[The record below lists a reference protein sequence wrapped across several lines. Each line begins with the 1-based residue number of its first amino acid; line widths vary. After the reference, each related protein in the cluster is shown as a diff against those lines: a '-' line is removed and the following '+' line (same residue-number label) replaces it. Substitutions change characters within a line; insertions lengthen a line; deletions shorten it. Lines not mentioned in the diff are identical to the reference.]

1 MHEHAYCANPNHF
14 FYVADI
20 ETKTIVFDEP
30 RINMMCDTKS
40 HSSAHC
46 VDPHYV
52 SGLRYTYRLD
62 VMRIVQRPIFCEGAF
77 VVGSSTYYHVRLRRL
92 LLAAL

>member
-1 MHEHAYCANPNHF
+1 MAVSATHGYPKIS
-14 FYVADI
+14 Y
-20 ETKTIVFDEP
+20 
-30 RINMMCDTKS
+30 TKS
-40 HSSAHC
+40 HSSPHC

-62 VMRIVQRPIFCEGAF
+62 VMRIVQRPIFCEGAL
-77 VVGSSTYYHVRLRRL
+77 VVGSSTYYRVRLRRP